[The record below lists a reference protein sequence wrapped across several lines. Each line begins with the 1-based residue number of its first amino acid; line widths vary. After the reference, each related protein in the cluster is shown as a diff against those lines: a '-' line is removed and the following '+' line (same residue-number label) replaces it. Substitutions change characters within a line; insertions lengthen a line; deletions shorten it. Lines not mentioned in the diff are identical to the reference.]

1 MKDAFKG
8 FYNIEKTVLEELWM
22 DEKTLFVF
30 DTNVLLNLYGYAKQT
45 RDDFFSILEAVN
57 DKLWIPYHVGLE
69 YQRRRLSIIRN
80 EKIVFNEI
88 ESNLDK
94 VQKVFKGDF
103 EKLALKRRFPKLF
116 ENTEKLEKEINKS
129 ISNYKKSVQHWDSE
143 QPCVRSHDEIRDK
156 LNDLFN
162 EKVGEKPESQKWL
175 DELYVEGK
183 DRFKKKVPPGFK
195 DAGKGNSDD
204 ETHFYNDGL
213 YYERQYGDLILW
225 KQLIKKS
232 QNENIENVIFITD
245 DAKEDW
251 WYKIN
256 SNGKKTVG
264 PLAELQSEIY
274 RESDIKNF
282 HMYSTSMFLEDGKSN
297 LAVDVSESSIE
308 DASTPHVTENSSGL
322 ASKLMESYR
331 AQSIKN
337 DQWRELIDR
346 THKIKSI
353 DNDRWREALERT
365 NNIPSIDNDRL
376 REALERTNNIPSID
390 NDRLREALERTN
402 NIPSIDNDRLREA
415 LERTNNIPSI
425 DSDRLREALERTNHS
440 PSIDNERLKA
450 IFESQGRT
458 QTESDIF
465 YKNLNSYLR
474 KKDEDD

>member
-1 MKDAFKG
+1 MKDVFKG
-8 FYNIEKTVLEELWM
+8 FYNIEKTVLEELWK

-45 RDDFFSILEAVN
+45 RDDFFSILEAVD

-80 EKIVFNEI
+80 EKVVFNDI
-88 ESNLDK
+88 ENNLEK

-156 LNDLFN
+156 LNDFFD
-162 EKVGEKPESQKWL
+162 EKVGDKPEDQKWL

-183 DRFKKKVPPGFK
+183 DRFKKKIPPGFK

-225 KQLIKKS
+225 KQIIKKS
-232 QNENIENVIFITD
+232 QNEDIENVIFITD

-256 SNGKKTVG
+256 SNGKKTIG

-274 RESDIKNF
+274 RESNIKNF

-308 DASTPHVTENSSGL
+308 DASTPHITINSDKLS
-322 ASKLMESYR
+322 SKLNDSYKAAAMNSER
-331 AQSIKN
+331 WREILDSTNNLPSFNSERWREILDSTNNLPSIN
-337 DQWRELIDR
+337 SNRWRELLDQ
-346 THKIKSI
+346 
-353 DNDRWREALERT
+353 T
-365 NNIPSIDNDRL
+365 NNIPAFDNEQL
-376 REALERTNNIPSID
+376 REALDRASNIP
-390 NDRLREALERTN
+390 T
-402 NIPSIDNDRLREA
+402 
-415 LERTNNIPSI
+415 
-425 DSDRLREALERTNHS
+425 
-440 PSIDNERLKA
+440 IDNERLNA
-450 IFESQGRT
+450 IFESQKISNK
-458 QTESDIF
+458 ESDIF
-465 YKNLNSYLR
+465 YKNFNKYL
-474 KKDEDD
+474 KKKNEGDES